1 MRDTSWNWS
10 TKLVEKFLRQPAR
23 LSHLME
29 RLPNSMDSGT
39 RRRCQFLLFGVV
51 RHLRYLNSLIDDYLA
66 KRPRSGVRSSLLVA
80 GFELFSNPEKTAQ
93 IVDHAVGAI
102 GRRYST
108 GEKAMANA
116 VLRKIGRQLEN
127 QDRDSAASVAE
138 LAEKSSHPDWLVSRW
153 KESFGWQA
161 TNKFTSW
168 NQQEPELYF
177 LPLSD
182 EAADSGQDCPWN
194 PYRKIDRS
202 GWPQAMH
209 LIQEGA
215 AYTQDPGTRIG
226 PEMLKSVFSE
236 GRILDLCAAP
246 GGKTILFNTLFGE
259 GLDEIVSVDL
269 PGPRFSRLES
279 NLKRTGISR
288 VRPLAGNLFEIDS
301 AKTGQFEGVYLDAP
315 CSNTGVLQKK
325 PDVKWRLD
333 PEERPQLLVLQ
344 ERMLAQASQFVVS
357 NGWLVY
363 STCSVETDENEAVVD
378 RFLASTL
385 GRSFELVEQIKSCP
399 WETGHDG
406 AGVALMRHM

>member
-29 RLPNSMDSGT
+29 SLPNSMDSGT

-66 KRPRSGVRSSLLVA
+66 KRPRSGVRSSLLVS

-138 LAEKSSHPDWLVSRW
+138 LAEKRSHPDWLVSRW

-182 EAADSGQDCPWN
+182 EAADSGQECPWN

-202 GWPQAMH
+202 DWPQAMH

-226 PEMLKSVFSE
+226 PEMLQSVFSE

-279 NLKRTGISR
+279 NLKRTGITR
-288 VRPLAGNLFEIDS
+288 ARPLAGDLFEIDS

-333 PEERPQLLVLQ
+333 PVERPQLLVLQ
-344 ERMLAQASQFVVS
+344 ERMLALASQFVVS

-378 RFLASTL
+378 RFLASTS

-406 AGVALMRHM
+406 AGVALMRCM

>member
-1 MRDTSWNWS
+1 
-10 TKLVEKFLRQPAR
+10 
-23 LSHLME
+23 
-29 RLPNSMDSGT
+29 
-39 RRRCQFLLFGVV
+39 
-51 RHLRYLNSLIDDYLA
+51 
-66 KRPRSGVRSSLLVA
+66 
-80 GFELFSNPEKTAQ
+80 
-93 IVDHAVGAI
+93 
-102 GRRYST
+102 
-108 GEKAMANA
+108 MANA

-138 LAEKSSHPDWLVSRW
+138 LAEKRSHPDWLVSRW

-182 EAADSGQDCPWN
+182 EAADSGQECPWN

-202 GWPQAMH
+202 DWPQAMH

-226 PEMLKSVFSE
+226 PEMLQSVFSE

-279 NLKRTGISR
+279 NLKRTGITR
-288 VRPLAGNLFEIDS
+288 ARPLAGDLFEIDS

-333 PEERPQLLVLQ
+333 PEDRPQLLVLQ
-344 ERMLAQASQFVVS
+344 ERMLALASQFVVS

-378 RFLASTL
+378 RFLASTS
-385 GRSFELVEQIKSCP
+385 GRSFELIEQIKSCP

-406 AGVALMRHM
+406 AGVALMRRM

>member
-29 RLPNSMDSGT
+29 SLPNSMDSGT

-66 KRPRSGVRSSLLVA
+66 KRPRSGVRSSLLVS

-138 LAEKSSHPDWLVSRW
+138 LAEKRSHPDWLVSRW

-182 EAADSGQDCPWN
+182 EAADSGQECPWN

-202 GWPQAMH
+202 DWPQAMH

-226 PEMLKSVFSE
+226 PEMLQSVFSE

-269 PGPRFSRLES
+269 PGPRYSRLES

-333 PEERPQLLVLQ
+333 PVERPQLLVLQ
-344 ERMLAQASQFVVS
+344 ERMLALASQFVVS

-378 RFLASTL
+378 RFLASTS
-385 GRSFELVEQIKSCP
+385 GRSFELIEQIKSCP

-406 AGVALMRHM
+406 AGVALMRRM

>member
-29 RLPNSMDSGT
+29 RLPNSMDIGT

-66 KRPRSGVRSSLLVA
+66 KRPHSGVRSSLLVS

-182 EAADSGQDCPWN
+182 EAADSGQECPWN

-202 GWPQAMH
+202 DWPQAMH

-226 PEMLKSVFSE
+226 PEMLQSVFSE

-279 NLKRTGISR
+279 NLKRTGITR
-288 VRPLAGNLFEIDS
+288 ARPLAGDLFEIDS

-333 PEERPQLLVLQ
+333 PVERPQLLVLQ
-344 ERMLAQASQFVVS
+344 ERMLALASQFVVS

-378 RFLASTL
+378 RFLASTS
-385 GRSFELVEQIKSCP
+385 GRSFELIEQIKSCP